1 MNLHLDN
8 AIETAAKLEAL
19 LHVIDET
26 YMEDADSREQ
36 YLHSMLKGL
45 AAELI
50 GELNLL
56 ALDKTVVDA
65 VYAVN
70 FVNRNSTLTKKD

>member
-8 AIETAAKLEAL
+8 AIETAAKLDAL

-36 YLHSMLKGL
+36 YLHSMLKDL
-45 AAELI
+45 TAELI